1 MSLASEQI
9 PVSPDHTKENVS
21 TFRESSVLK
30 QSEQKEKKNQ
40 LLPKDIYETLFFI
53 RHNYAPARHSTVT

>member
-30 QSEQKEKKNQ
+30 QSEQKEKKIKCYQKTYMKPFFLSDIIMRQ
-40 LLPKDIYETLFFI
+40 LGTLL
-53 RHNYAPARHSTVT
+53 